1 MNNLS
6 RIKFTGP
13 DCPLS
18 SFREIYFTQILHQE
32 TVQFCTSEIELL
44 SDVTFVE
51 NHMFFPIK
59 STEKSNKNCSFLG
72 YCFLHGPMP
81 TGVNALF
88 FNFLFCIKDTFAIFN
103 ELTENI
109 VQIIP
114 KSSQL
119 P

>member
-18 SFREIYFTQILHQE
+18 SFREMYVTQNLRQE
-32 TVQFCTSEIELL
+32 TVRFGTSEIELL
-44 SDVTFVE
+44 SDIIFVE
-51 NHMFFPIK
+51 NHMFFPSK
-59 STEKSNKNCSFLG
+59 STEKPNKNCSFPG

-81 TGVNALF
+81 NGVHALF

-103 ELTENI
+103 GLTENI